1 MLHSRSRSSRR
12 ETQQAPRATSGI
24 PVTKPRGLGPS
35 RVLPHEQKTRPTL
48 AMVLEAPWAR
58 AHGHTLPERARSKE
72 SQQDIAVHAR
82 VS

>member
-1 MLHSRSRSSRR
+1 M
-12 ETQQAPRATSGI
+12 
-24 PVTKPRGLGPS
+24 
-35 RVLPHEQKTRPTL
+35 PHEQKTRPTL

-58 AHGHTLPERARSKE
+58 AHGHTLSERTRSKE